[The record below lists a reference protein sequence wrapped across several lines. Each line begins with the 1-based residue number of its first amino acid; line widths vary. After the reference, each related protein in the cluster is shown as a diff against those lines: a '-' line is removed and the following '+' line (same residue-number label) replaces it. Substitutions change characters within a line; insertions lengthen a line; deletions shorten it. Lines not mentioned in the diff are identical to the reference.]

1 MNTFFKSCKIDSFQI
16 LVTFLVNEDKSQ
28 FDIDNTKRLEQIVD
42 LTAYLH

>member
-28 FDIDNTKRLEQIVD
+28 FDIDNTKRLE
-42 LTAYLH
+42 